1 MKNPKFKVGQE
12 VYCQSDWFAGAYIP
26 EKFVIR
32 KIEVAVINEEEVVLY
47 YVKHRRTPIDE
58 RMLFATEE
66 EAQLTEVDRFNQDTK
81 NELEKL
87 AALMQEVNLNDTQLL
102 IGESDRIDTS
112 HKYKKGDIVYG
123 HMDGQVYEYKPEK
136 FYITEADVIMEKG
149 QEVNVYKVKGHG
161 NRQAIEEYLYPTY
174 QEALIADIIRFKAKF
189 KGALG
194 SITSRA
200 TSLGIESKVQA
211 KLLELRP
218 YRLLG
223 LNEIKND

>member
-26 EKFVIR
+26 EKFIIR

-47 YVKHRRTPIDE
+47 YVKHRRIPIDE
-58 RMLFATEE
+58 HMLFATEE
-66 EAQLTEVDRFNQDTK
+66 EAQLSEVDRFNQDTK

-136 FYITEADVIMEKG
+136 FYITEVDVIM
-149 QEVNVYKVKGHG
+149 NKVKGHG

-218 YRLLG
+218 YKLLG
-223 LNEIKND
+223 LNESKND